1 MPSSGPNSWP
11 PVSLQ
16 SAPHLLLQSESGRLA
31 LLGKP
36 GPEQVRSRYSGNWL
50 FFWHAMPDP
59 GRVERLVLILVP
71 NCNRPGL
78 NGEVAVMRWSNFV
91 PPCVVGA
98 FMAVQSYAASRTWG
112 VANPNTIAIV
122 ALSVISTLF
131 LLGLAIRG
139 D

>member
-1 MPSSGPNSWP
+1 
-11 PVSLQ
+11 
-16 SAPHLLLQSESGRLA
+16 
-31 LLGKP
+31 
-36 GPEQVRSRYSGNWL
+36 
-50 FFWHAMPDP
+50 
-59 GRVERLVLILVP
+59 VLIREL
-71 NCNRPGL
+71 NCDRPGL

-91 PPCVVGA
+91 PPFVVGA

-112 VANPNTIAIV
+112 VANANTIAIV